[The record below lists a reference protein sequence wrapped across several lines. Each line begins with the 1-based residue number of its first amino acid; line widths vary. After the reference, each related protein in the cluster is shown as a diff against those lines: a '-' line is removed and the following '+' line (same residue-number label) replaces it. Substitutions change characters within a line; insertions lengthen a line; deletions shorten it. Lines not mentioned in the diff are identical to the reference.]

1 MSAAQVRETLNEYVE
16 VLLARGDYGRFFADD
31 VHFEVAGTDQS
42 ADGAEATEQA
52 IRFLHELAF
61 DARPDSSTC
70 WSTRT
75 ARPPRRSSPAPTSA
89 SSRASGR
96 PATPSASRTRLLR
109 RRRTTASPR
118 LRIYMSL
125 EQLVAQITAPAHAT
139 TAG

>member
-1 MSAAQVRETLNEYVE
+1 MSAAQVRETLNEYME

-52 IRFLHELAF
+52 IRFLHKLAF
-61 DARPDSSTC
+61 DARPELVNVLVDENGASAEAIFAGTHIGEFAGIGATGNAVRVPYSVFYDVADD
-70 WSTRT
+70 RIT
-75 ARPPRRSSPAPTSA
+75 A
-89 SSRASGR
+89 
-96 PATPSASRTRLLR
+96 
-109 RRRTTASPR
+109 

-125 EQLVAQITAPAHAT
+125 EQLVAQITAPTHAT